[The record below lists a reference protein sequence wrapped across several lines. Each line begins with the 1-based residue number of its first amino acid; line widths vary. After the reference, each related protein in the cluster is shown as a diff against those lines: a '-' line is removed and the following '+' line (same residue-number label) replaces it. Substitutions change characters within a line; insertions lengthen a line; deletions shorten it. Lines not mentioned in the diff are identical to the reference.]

1 MRLDGRQEARGLPQ
15 QCGGASPRGLWPG
28 VGGPMRPFHWFK
40 NGCQLVGLS
49 LTPAINKLIWLQG
62 TEAVVHWGWG

>member
-1 MRLDGRQEARGLPQ
+1 MEGRKPVAFHSNVVGLAPEA
-15 QCGGASPRGLWPG
+15 CGPG
-28 VGGPMRPFHWFK
+28 EGGPMRPFHWFK